1 MVSGHAYP
9 YRCLLPKGVD
19 GLLVAGR
26 CASATHLGFASGRG
40 MGECMG
46 MGQAAG
52 VAAALSVAQG
62 VTPREVDVA
71 SDQAYLSGMGVML

>member
-9 YRCLLPKGVD
+9 YRYLVPRQID
-19 GLLVAGR
+19 GLLAAGR
-26 CASATHLGFASGRG
+26 CASAAYLGFAFGRG

-52 VAAALSVAQG
+52 VAAAVSVKTGIA
-62 VTPREVDVA
+62 RNVDVTQV
-71 SDQAYLSGMGVML
+71 QAFLRQWGVHI

>member
-9 YRCLLPKGVD
+9 YRCLLPAKAE

-52 VAAALSVAQG
+52 VAAALSIEQG
-62 VTPREVDVA
+62 VMPREVDVPRV
-71 SDQAYLSGMGVML
+71 QAFLRNMGVKI